1 MNENNKYTQE
11 EIQSKVNVLQSEVD
25 KIKLHRKSLLESMK
39 DKKKQIEYWETLDK
53 SQMKLF

>member
-1 MNENNKYTQE
+1 MNEDNKYTQE
-11 EIQSKVNVLQSEVD
+11 EIQSKVNILQSEVD

-39 DKKKQIEYWETLDK
+39 SKKEQIEYWETLDK